1 MLASSCT
8 HNAPSFL
15 LYIFLLFQ
23 LQFDS
28 PKYIHWVSPYSILG
42 VDFAFILQTL
52 QNFLTHL
59 RWSHSLQYQQPQ
71 WWSLTKIPLLIPYIM
86 YRKYIFLIFIVEM
99 LSRPTKILCT
109 AMTTVFSSQ
118 TYRKVTQNDMESN
131 GNYYLF
137 FINVSVTRSWSR
149 RMPLIF
155 KTELFCFYCTHR
167 NSFVQLTSLCLLYTR
182 KKTTGQII
190 LNTY

>member
-1 MLASSCT
+1 MLPVFYYTFSFSS
-8 HNAPSFL
+8 SFSLILPNIYTEFRHTQFWGLIL
-15 LYIFLLFQ
+15 LSFCKLC
-23 LQFDS
+23 
-28 PKYIHWVSPYSILG
+28 K
-42 VDFAFILQTL
+42 T
-52 QNFLTHL
+52 FLTHL

-71 WWSLTKIPLLIPYIM
+71 WWSLTKIPLLVPCIM